1 MEVSSEVNFKAL
13 AKQTAGYSGDD
24 ITGVCRDAAMNGMRR
39 QIQGKTHDELLAMKD
54 RVVHEPV
61 SMEDFLQV
69 RLFLNIV
76 NIFFK
81 FFSL

>member
-1 MEVSSEVNFKAL
+1 MVARLLHLLLQSVEVSREVNFTAL
-13 AKQTAGYSGDD
+13 AKLTAGYSGDD

-39 QIQGKTHDELLAMKD
+39 QIQGKTHDELVAMKD

-69 RLFLNIV
+69 
-76 NIFFK
+76 
-81 FFSL
+81 S